1 MNEINEKPA
10 LNLLELYHRLSP
22 LRLENESELEFSKKH
37 IATLAYFAGSG
48 FILILGLL
56 AYFNGFYISAAVE
69 AVFFSIFFS
78 MGLWIYNRGTF
89 YPTSVWIMTFTVTLM
104 PCLTSMFM
112 GGFIASGGRSIW
124 SFMAVIG
131 ALVLWNDKRVIL
143 VLIAFLLAFSS
154 SVFFHPHIESV
165 YPEGIHKLL
174 LVINLAGVCVFAFWC
189 FYMLYLK
196 LNTLN
201 EIQKQSDLNRA
212 MAETKSQFMSVMSH
226 EIRTPLNSIIGMCDI
241 LLDEKPRDD
250 QLDNLKV
257 LNFSSKSLLHL
268 VNDILDF
275 SKMEAGKVQLESQ
288 VFSLNDFMKSTYQAF
303 LPQARENNVRFNIEY
318 PRVENIH
325 ILSDPSRLGQ
335 ILNNLLSNAIKF
347 SPNAQ
352 VTLNVNVEATGELL
366 VEVKD
371 TGIGIAKD
379 KIPLLFDQFSQ
390 ADTSISREFG
400 GTGLGL
406 AITKGLV
413 ELFEGSIDLDSQV
426 GQGTTTRIK
435 IPIQIAKVPKA
446 RQQFIHPL
454 VQSKILIIDDNKINL
469 KVAGRILTKMGYA
482 VETHLSGE
490 EGLEAIGSSDF
501 DLVLMDLQ
509 MPKMNGYETTL
520 EIRRNHD
527 PAHLPILA
535 LSAENKEDVW
545 NRIQEVGMQDF
556 IQKPID
562 KEVLSKSIRTYLS

>member
-1 MNEINEKPA
+1 M
-10 LNLLELYHRLSP
+10 NLLELYQRFSP
-22 LRLENESELEFSKKH
+22 LRLEGESELEFSQKH
-37 IATLAYFAGSG
+37 IATLAYFAGAG
-48 FILILGLL
+48 FILTLGLF
-56 AYFNGFYISAAVE
+56 AYFNGFYISAVVE
-69 AVFFSIFFS
+69 AVFFTIFLS
-78 MGLWIYNRGTF
+78 MGFWIYNKGTF
-89 YPTSVWIMTFTVTLM
+89 YPQSVWIMAFTVTFM
-104 PCLTSMFM
+104 PCLTTMFM

-131 ALVLWNDKRVIL
+131 ALVLWNDKRVL
-143 VLIAFLLAFSS
+143 MVLIAFLVAFSC
-154 SVFFHPHIESV
+154 SVFFHPHIESI
-165 YPEGIHKLL
+165 YPDGVHKLL
-174 LVINLAGVCVFAFWC
+174 LIINLAGVCVFAFWC

-196 LNTLN
+196 LNTLH
-201 EIQKQSDLNRA
+201 EVQKQSNLNRA

-275 SKMEAGKVQLESQ
+275 SKMEAGKVQLDPQ

-303 LPQARENNVRFNIEY
+303 LPQSRENNVRFNIEY
-318 PRVENIH
+318 PQVENIY
-325 ILSDPSRLGQ
+325 LFSDASRLGQ

-347 SPNAQ
+347 SPNAS
-352 VTLNVNVEATGELL
+352 VTLIVDVDPAGSLL

-413 ELFEGSIDLDSQV
+413 ELFEGSIELDSQI
-426 GQGTTTRIK
+426 GKGTTTRIQL
-435 IPIQIAKVPKA
+435 PVQLAEA
-446 RQQFIHPL
+446 PL
-454 VQSKILIIDDNKINL
+454 LTQDSSSTQSQSHVMIIDDNKINL
-469 KVAGRILTKMGYA
+469 KVAGKILTKLGYS
-482 VETHLSGE
+482 VETHLSGQ
-490 EGLEAIGSSDF
+490 GGIEALQSRHF

-509 MPKMNGYETTL
+509 MPKMNGYESTL

-527 PAHLPILA
+527 ATQLPILA

-545 NRIQEVGMQDF
+545 DRIQEVGMQDF

-562 KEVLSKSIRTYLS
+562 KEILSKSIQTYLA